1 MAIEQAT
8 KEKLEIIEK
17 IFDRNIIINIEFC
30 KEKTIEGML
39 YVEYLDGTTEKIK
52 ENDLDTFIT
61 QLEKNN
67 NK

>member
-30 KEKTIEGML
+30 KEK
-39 YVEYLDGTTEKIK
+39 KFK
-52 ENDLDTFIT
+52 
-61 QLEKNN
+61 
-67 NK
+67 